1 MRISFYTCLSISMI
15 VADSV
20 SAFDVANDEDYD
32 QSLAQLEAGDY
43 GSPAASAEKNI
54 QEWMLA

>member
-1 MRISFYTCLSISMI
+1 MI

-20 SAFDVANDEDYD
+20 SAFDVANDEEYD